1 MRGQMLPAGCK
12 AALVGD
18 LSSVLPEVIADLRSN
33 SVVDAAIESTV
44 TDAIETLFG
53 DTGLWDAL
61 QSAVVSLVGNVLGD
75 TSVQDAVGGKV
86 AELVSGLLG
95 GGALGDTV
103 GAQVG
108 AAVVGLITNP
118 FIGNGLVSLVDA
130 IAGGLFG
137 SQDVVDAWA
146 NAAGRLWKAA
156 LVGDLSVL
164 PEVIADLRNNSVVD
178 AAIESTVTDA
188 IETLFGD
195 TGLWDALQSAVVSP
209 GRQCVG

>member
-1 MRGQMLPAGCK
+1 MSLVDAIAGGLFGSQDVVDAWADAAGRLAK

-95 GGALGDTV
+95 GGALGT
-103 GAQVG
+103 
-108 AAVVGLITNP
+108 P
-118 FIGNGLVSLVDA
+118 
-130 IAGGLFG
+130 
-137 SQDVVDAWA
+137 
-146 NAAGRLWKAA
+146 
-156 LVGDLSVL
+156 SVL
-164 PEVIADLRNNSVVD
+164 RSVRRW
-178 AAIESTVTDA
+178 S
-188 IETLFGD
+188 G
-195 TGLWDALQSAVVSP
+195 
-209 GRQCVG
+209 